1 MPLRRAKASPLTPNP
16 TTPTPTDP
24 NLSWIQRRPS
34 APEVAVSAHASVA
47 KLCLVNVAAIH
58 PELRPPIVFA
68 TIRPLIS
75 PVSA

>member
-34 APEVAVSAHASVA
+34 APEVTVIAHASVA

-58 PELRPPIVFA
+58 RIRPKSIWK
-68 TIRPLIS
+68 IHRPLIS